1 MNHIRIDEKK
11 AMNKWA
17 PVLENMGIQDE
28 DRLQWM
34 SEYAEYHA
42 INENA
47 YANVSN
53 VAGLGGITAPQVSTL
68 PGTTIGTNWQSNGGT
83 NGSGDLGQ
91 NLLPVS
97 MKIAAQTIGL
107 DLVAVKPT
115 PGPKMDLLYIDFQYD
130 DSNLGNTDERP
141 QVFKIDTTASGTT
154 ASTLTAV
161 INAVLATYSVIQSVG
176 GLTTISGAN
185 IRVFT
190 SCGTSATVATASN
203 SINGSTPF
211 QNTINSGIAANA
223 GKSVATYTTG
233 GADIFTAGS
242 NANLA
247 GVVEFLGFSRI
258 DGFPMF
264 RAYRQA
270 NTTQTNSYPYVNY
283 SGTANSNGYGGVN
296 PTTGAQGLW
305 GFDANRNTF
314 LSTTSMVSQIYALF
328 GVFLQA
334 GNFGVSLVSALEDHI
349 PGYVSNFVG
358 GGRYP
363 MDRASEE
370 NTYAG
375 QIGPKISSK
384 SIAVGTIEV
393 SSALRRTEIEDIK
406 ANTGMDIVQKMESIL
421 VNELSQTISK
431 QIVSKIFEMGA
442 LNRASAPAYG
452 GTLANISGQTIF
464 DLDTAYAA
472 SGPGG
477 ETTHAIQRKLITKMV
492 HASNYIATEG
502 RVGPAQF
509 AVTNGA
515 LAASLMDIAGYTI
528 NPLKSKMNSSGQ
540 LYPVGQI
547 GDIQIYVDPYMKY
560 NDNRIVIGRK
570 NNPDQP
576 GIIFVPYLMAQSI
589 SIISEA
595 TFAPRMLLRSR
606 YAVAEVGWYPQK
618 QFMTLVVNDAAQ
630 YLN

>member
-1 MNHIRIDEKK
+1 MNHIRIDKQK
-11 AMNKWA
+11 AINKWS
-17 PVLENMGIQDE
+17 PILENMGVTDA
-28 DRLQWM
+28 DRIDWM
-34 SEYAEYHA
+34 SEYAEFHA
-42 INENA
+42 ITENA
-47 YANVSN
+47 YANISN
-53 VAGLGGITAPQVSTL
+53 TSALGSVLSPSPSTL
-68 PGTTIGTNWQSNGGT
+68 PGTTIGTNWLGGIPSGYSG

-107 DLVAVKPT
+107 DLVAVKPS

-130 DSNLGNTDERP
+130 DTNTGNSDERP
-141 QVFKIDTTASGTT
+141 QIFKLNLTNAGATASYLKT
-154 ASTLTAV
+154 V
-161 INAVLATYSVIQSVG
+161 INAVLATYSVIQTSG
-176 GLTTISGAN
+176 GLATTTGVNTRVFTTISG
-185 IRVFT
+185 T
-190 SCGTSATVATASN
+190 SSIDATNSKTVAN
-203 SINGSTPF
+203 N
-211 QNTINSGIAANA
+211 IAALATTMTPGIGSLNVGVGAGNA
-223 GKSVATYTTG
+223 IATSTT
-233 GADIFTAGS
+233 GADIFVAGGNIS
-242 NANLA
+242 
-247 GVVEFLGFSRI
+247 GVVEFLGYSRI

-264 RAYRQA
+264 RAYKQA
-270 NTTQTNSYPYVNY
+270 NTAQTNSSPYINNT
-283 SGTANSNGYGGVN
+283 SAGANV
-296 PTTGAQGLW
+296 W
-305 GFDANRNTF
+305 GFDQSRNTF
-314 LSTTSMVSQIYALF
+314 NANYAMNAQITSLF
-328 GVFLQA
+328 GCTLNTNMFTIELI
-334 GNFGVSLVSALEDHI
+334 SALEDHI
-349 PGYVSNFVG
+349 PGYVTNFAGQG
-358 GGRYP
+358 GKYP
-363 MDRASEE
+363 MDRATEE

-375 QIGPKISSK
+375 QIGPRISSK
-384 SIAVGTIEV
+384 SIAVGTVEI

-431 QIVSKIFEMGA
+431 QIVSKIFEMGG
-442 LNRASAPAYG
+442 LNRASAPLYG
-452 GTLANISGQTIF
+452 GSTTYNSIPNATIF
-464 DLDTAYAA
+464 DLDTAYVVV
-472 SGPGG
+472 GPGG
-477 ETTHAIQRKLITKMV
+477 ETTHAVQRKLITKMV
-492 HASNYIATEG
+492 HASNYLATEG

-528 NPLKSKMNSSGQ
+528 NPLKSKLNSSGQ

-618 QFMTLVVNDAAQ
+618 QFMTIVVNDAAQ

>member
-1 MNHIRIDEKK
+1 MSQIRIDKQK
-11 AMNKWA
+11 AFNKWS
-17 PVLENMGIQDE
+17 PVLENMGVSDA
-28 DRLQWM
+28 DRLDWM
-34 SEYAEYHA
+34 SEYAEFHS

-47 YANVSN
+47 YSNVSN
-53 VAGLGGITAPQVSTL
+53 VAGLGSVVAPSPSIL
-68 PGTTIGTNWQSNGGT
+68 PGTTIGSNWSNTGVG
-83 NGSGDLGQ
+83 GSGDLGQ
-91 NLLPVS
+91 NLLPVA

-107 DLVAVKPT
+107 DLVAVKPS

-130 DSNLGNTDERP
+130 DTNMGLSDERP
-141 QVFKIDTTASGTT
+141 QIFKLDFSAGSSATYSVFTS
-154 ASTLTAV
+154 L
-161 INAVLATYSVIQSVG
+161 INATLATYSIIQNSG
-176 GLTTISGAN
+176 GLVKADGTVARVWTTIGGTVSSPTTLNALIN
-185 IRVFT
+185 VNT
-190 SCGTSATVATASN
+190 SV
-203 SINGSTPF
+203 NG
-211 QNTINSGIAANA
+211 GLGA
-223 GKSVATYTTG
+223 GKSIATTTDPQVAYNTV
-233 GADIFTAGS
+233 AS
-242 NANLA
+242 
-247 GVVEFLGFSRI
+247 VVEFLGYSRI
-258 DGFPMF
+258 DGYPMF

-270 NTTQTNSYPYVNY
+270 NTAQTNNYPYVNN
-283 SGTANSNGYGGVN
+283 TSNGAS
-296 PTTGAQGLW
+296 TIWA
-305 GFDANRNTF
+305 FDQTRNTF
-314 LSTTSMVSQIYALF
+314 ANGSSMASQLTNVFGCNLVSQFTI
-328 GVFLQA
+328 
-334 GNFGVSLVSALEDHI
+334 SLISALEDHI
-349 PGYVSNFVG
+349 PGFVANFNQG
-358 GGRYP
+358 GKYP
-363 MDRASEE
+363 MDRAMEE
-370 NTYAG
+370 NVYAG

-431 QIVSKIFEMGA
+431 QIVSKIFEMGGI
-442 LNRASAPAYG
+442 NRASAPAYA
-452 GTLANISGQTIF
+452 GTLANISSQTIF
-464 DLDTAYAA
+464 DLDTAYVG

-477 ETTHAIQRKLITKMV
+477 ETTHAVQRKLITKMV

-515 LAASLMDIAGYTI
+515 LAAALMDIAGYTI
-528 NPLKSKMNSSGQ
+528 NPLKSKMSSSGQ

-560 NDNRIVIGRK
+560 NDNRICIGRK

-606 YAVAEVGWYPQK
+606 YAVAEVGWFPQK
-618 QFMTLVVNDAAQ
+618 QYMTIIVNDAGQ